1 MKLMFLTAS
10 NGRFLGPIAKG
21 LGYLM
26 NLIYIFQSE
35 VLHINNVALTIVL
48 FTIFVY
54 ICLYPLTYRQ
64 QKFSVLSQKMN
75 PEIKAI
81 QKKYKGKTD
90 QNSRMAMQEETQS
103 VYDKYGVSPVGSC
116 IQAAIQMPILF
127 ALYRVFFNIPGYIFS
142 IKGIFSN
149 LVDGIVKTDNYPH
162 ILDNLYK
169 INKISGLKV
178 NFTGKGNLVEKNY
191 IIDFLYKLSDKGWEN
206 LSSNKFFPDL
216 SSTIEKTRQ
225 NLHSVN
231 YLFGINISDTPWN
244 LMKIS
249 IKNHAFLMVLLVF
262 LLPIFSYLSQVWNMR
277 VSQVTNAANADD
289 PMMKQMKMMNV
300 LMPFMS
306 FIFAFSVPVGL
317 VIYWIMGAVVRT
329 LQMYYLN
336 NKFKNIDLD
345 AIIEKNKEKA
355 AKKKEKRGIRRA
367 QIYNAANINTK
378 KTMSSKANINN
389 KDNSKNSF
397 EYKETNFKKG
407 SLASKANI
415 VLSLIHISEPTRPY

>member
-1 MKLMFLTAS
+1 MFLTAS

-169 INKISGLKV
+169 INKISGIKV

-415 VLSLIHISEPTRPY
+415 VNEFNHKNSKK

>member
-317 VIYWIMGAVVRT
+317 VIYLIMGAVVRT

-415 VLSLIHISEPTRPY
+415 VNEFNHKNSKK

>member
-178 NFTGKGNLVEKNY
+178 KFTGKGNLVEKNY

-415 VLSLIHISEPTRPY
+415 VNEFNHKNSKK

>member
-1 MKLMFLTAS
+1 MFLTAS

-149 LVDGIVKTDNYPH
+149 LVDGIVKTDNYPR
-162 ILDNLYK
+162 ILNNLYK

-389 KDNSKNSF
+389 KYNSKNSF

-415 VLSLIHISEPTRPY
+415 VNEFNHKNSKK

>member
-1 MKLMFLTAS
+1 MFLTAS

-249 IKNHAFLMVLLVF
+249 IKNLSSNKFFPDLSSTIEKTRQNLHSVNYLFGINISDTPWNLMKISIKNHAFLMVLLVF

-355 AKKKEKRGIRRA
+355 AKKKEKKR
-367 QIYNAANINTK
+367 Y
-378 KTMSSKANINN
+378 KTSS
-389 KDNSKNSF
+389 D
-397 EYKETNFKKG
+397 
-407 SLASKANI
+407 L
-415 VLSLIHISEPTRPY
+415 

>member
-149 LVDGIVKTDNYPH
+149 LVDGIVKTDNYPR
-162 ILDNLYK
+162 ILNNLYK

-389 KDNSKNSF
+389 KYNSKNSF

-415 VLSLIHISEPTRPY
+415 VNEFNHKNSKK

>member
-1 MKLMFLTAS
+1 MFLTAS

-149 LVDGIVKTDNYPH
+149 LVDGIVKTDNYPR
-162 ILDNLYK
+162 ILNNLYK

-367 QIYNAANINTK
+367 QIYNAANINIK

-415 VLSLIHISEPTRPY
+415 VNEFNHKNSKK

>member
-149 LVDGIVKTDNYPH
+149 LVDGILKTDNYPH

-244 LMKIS
+244 LIKIS

-415 VLSLIHISEPTRPY
+415 VNEFNHKNSKK

>member
-355 AKKKEKRGIRRA
+355 AKKKEKRGIRQA
-367 QIYNAANINTK
+367 QIYNAANLNTK

-415 VLSLIHISEPTRPY
+415 VNEFNHKNSKK

>member
-1 MKLMFLTAS
+1 MFLTAS

-355 AKKKEKRGIRRA
+355 AKKKEKRGIIRA

-415 VLSLIHISEPTRPY
+415 VNEFNHKNSKK

>member
-336 NKFKNIDLD
+336 NKFKNIDFD

-415 VLSLIHISEPTRPY
+415 VNEFNHKNSKK

>member
-1 MKLMFLTAS
+1 MFLTAS

-415 VLSLIHISEPTRPY
+415 VNEFNHKNSKK

>member
-244 LMKIS
+244 LIKIS

-415 VLSLIHISEPTRPY
+415 VNEFNHKNSKK

>member
-162 ILDNLYK
+162 ILNNLYK

-249 IKNHAFLMVLLVF
+249 IKNHSFLMVLLVF

-415 VLSLIHISEPTRPY
+415 VNEFNHKNSKK

>member
-149 LVDGIVKTDNYPH
+149 LVDGIVKTDNYPR
-162 ILDNLYK
+162 ILNNLYK

-178 NFTGKGNLVEKNY
+178 NFTGKGNLIEKNY

-415 VLSLIHISEPTRPY
+415 VNEFNHKNSKK

>member
-149 LVDGIVKTDNYPH
+149 LVDGIVKTDNYPR
-162 ILDNLYK
+162 ILNNLYK

-415 VLSLIHISEPTRPY
+415 VNEFNHKNSKK

>member
-116 IQAAIQMPILF
+116 IQAVIQAPILF
-127 ALYRVFFNIPGYIFS
+127 ALYRVFFNIPGYIVS

-162 ILDNLYK
+162 ILNNLYK

-355 AKKKEKRGIRRA
+355 AKKKEKRGIRQA
-367 QIYNAANINTK
+367 QIYNAANLNTK

-389 KDNSKNSF
+389 KENSKNSF

-415 VLSLIHISEPTRPY
+415 VNEFNHKNSKK

>member
-149 LVDGIVKTDNYPH
+149 LVDGIVKTDNYPR
-162 ILDNLYK
+162 ILNNLYK
-169 INKISGLKV
+169 INKISGLKL

-415 VLSLIHISEPTRPY
+415 VNEFNHKNSKK

>member
-1 MKLMFLTAS
+1 M
-10 NGRFLGPIAKG
+10 
-21 LGYLM
+21 
-26 NLIYIFQSE
+26 
-35 VLHINNVALTIVL
+35 
-48 FTIFVY
+48 
-54 ICLYPLTYRQ
+54 
-64 QKFSVLSQKMN
+64 
-75 PEIKAI
+75 
-81 QKKYKGKTD
+81 
-90 QNSRMAMQEETQS
+90 
-103 VYDKYGVSPVGSC
+103 
-116 IQAAIQMPILF
+116 
-127 ALYRVFFNIPGYIFS
+127 
-142 IKGIFSN
+142 
-149 LVDGIVKTDNYPH
+149 
-162 ILDNLYK
+162 DNLYK

-415 VLSLIHISEPTRPY
+415 VNEFNHKNSKK

>member
-1 MKLMFLTAS
+1 MFITAS

-149 LVDGIVKTDNYPH
+149 LVDGIVKTDNYPR
-162 ILDNLYK
+162 ILNNLYK

-397 EYKETNFKKG
+397 EYKEANFKKG

-415 VLSLIHISEPTRPY
+415 VNEFNHKNSKK

>member
-1 MKLMFLTAS
+1 
-10 NGRFLGPIAKG
+10 
-21 LGYLM
+21 M

-116 IQAAIQMPILF
+116 IQAAIQMPILL
-127 ALYRVFFNIPGYIFS
+127 ALYRVFLNIPGYIFS

-162 ILDNLYK
+162 ILNNLYK

-415 VLSLIHISEPTRPY
+415 VNEFNHKNSKK

>member
-103 VYDKYGVSPVGSC
+103 IYDKYGVSPVGSC

-149 LVDGIVKTDNYPH
+149 LVDGIVKTDNYPR
-162 ILDNLYK
+162 ILNNLYK

-415 VLSLIHISEPTRPY
+415 VNEFNHKNSKK

>member
-116 IQAAIQMPILF
+116 IQAVIQAPILF
-127 ALYRVFFNIPGYIFS
+127 ALYRVFFNIPGYIVS

-162 ILDNLYK
+162 ILNNLYK

-415 VLSLIHISEPTRPY
+415 VNEFNHKNSKK

>member
-90 QNSRMAMQEETQS
+90 QNSRIAMQEETQS

-415 VLSLIHISEPTRPY
+415 VNEFNHKNSKK

>member
-216 SSTIEKTRQ
+216 SSTIEK
-225 NLHSVN
+225 
-231 YLFGINISDTPWN
+231 
-244 LMKIS
+244 
-249 IKNHAFLMVLLVF
+249 
-262 LLPIFSYLSQVWNMR
+262 
-277 VSQVTNAANADD
+277 
-289 PMMKQMKMMNV
+289 
-300 LMPFMS
+300 
-306 FIFAFSVPVGL
+306 
-317 VIYWIMGAVVRT
+317 
-329 LQMYYLN
+329 N
-336 NKFKNIDLD
+336 NKK
-345 AIIEKNKEKA
+345 
-355 AKKKEKRGIRRA
+355 
-367 QIYNAANINTK
+367 Y
-378 KTMSSKANINN
+378 
-389 KDNSKNSF
+389 
-397 EYKETNFKKG
+397 
-407 SLASKANI
+407 
-415 VLSLIHISEPTRPY
+415 

>member
-169 INKISGLKV
+169 INKISGLKI

-415 VLSLIHISEPTRPY
+415 VNEFNHKNSKK

>member
-1 MKLMFLTAS
+1 MFLTAS

-169 INKISGLKV
+169 INKISGLKI

-415 VLSLIHISEPTRPY
+415 VNEFNHKNSKK

>member
-116 IQAAIQMPILF
+116 IQAAIQMPILL
-127 ALYRVFFNIPGYIFS
+127 ALYRVFLNIPGYIFS

-162 ILDNLYK
+162 ILNNLYK

-415 VLSLIHISEPTRPY
+415 VNEFNHKNSKK

>member
-54 ICLYPLTYRQ
+54 ICIYPLTYRQ

-90 QNSRMAMQEETQS
+90 QNSRIAMQEETQS

-415 VLSLIHISEPTRPY
+415 VNEFNHKNSKK

>member
-103 VYDKYGVSPVGSC
+103 VYDKYGVSSVGSC

-415 VLSLIHISEPTRPY
+415 VNEFNHKNSKK

>member
-1 MKLMFLTAS
+1 MFLTAS

-127 ALYRVFFNIPGYIFS
+127 ALYRVFFNIPGYIVS

-162 ILDNLYK
+162 ILNNLYK

-415 VLSLIHISEPTRPY
+415 VNEFNHKNSKK

>member
-1 MKLMFLTAS
+1 MFLTAS

-317 VIYWIMGAVVRT
+317 VIYLIMGAVVRT

-415 VLSLIHISEPTRPY
+415 VNEFNHKNSKK

>member
-1 MKLMFLTAS
+1 MFLTAS

-244 LMKIS
+244 LIKIS

-306 FIFAFSVPVGL
+306 FIFAFSLPVGL

-415 VLSLIHISEPTRPY
+415 VNEFNHKNSKK

>member
-116 IQAAIQMPILF
+116 IQAAIQTPILF

-415 VLSLIHISEPTRPY
+415 VNEFNHKNSKK

>member
-1 MKLMFLTAS
+1 MFLTAS

-225 NLHSVN
+225 NLHLVN

-415 VLSLIHISEPTRPY
+415 VNEFNHKNSKK

>member
-162 ILDNLYK
+162 ILNNLYK

-415 VLSLIHISEPTRPY
+415 VNEFNHKNSKK

>member
-1 MKLMFLTAS
+1 MFLTAS

-162 ILDNLYK
+162 ILNNLYK

-415 VLSLIHISEPTRPY
+415 VNEFNHKNSKK

>member
-1 MKLMFLTAS
+1 MFLTAS

-367 QIYNAANINTK
+367 QIYNAANLNTK

-407 SLASKANI
+407 SLVSKANI
-415 VLSLIHISEPTRPY
+415 VNEFNHKNSKK

>member
-415 VLSLIHISEPTRPY
+415 VNEFNHKNSKK

>member
-127 ALYRVFFNIPGYIFS
+127 ALYRVFFNIPGYIVS

-415 VLSLIHISEPTRPY
+415 VNEFNHKNSKK